1 MALNHALARR
11 HDNKKKLL
19 DLDNDRAPVL
29 PGLANSGGLPPIN
42 GKASS
47 FKTQKLTQG
56 TSTMKVC
63 INLRPFVI

>member
-19 DLDNDRAPVL
+19 DLDNDGAPVL
-29 PGLANSGGLPPIN
+29 PGLTNSGAQPPIN

-47 FKTQKLTQG
+47 FQRQKLTQG
-56 TSTMKVC
+56 TLTLKVRR
-63 INLRPFVI
+63 NLIPSVI